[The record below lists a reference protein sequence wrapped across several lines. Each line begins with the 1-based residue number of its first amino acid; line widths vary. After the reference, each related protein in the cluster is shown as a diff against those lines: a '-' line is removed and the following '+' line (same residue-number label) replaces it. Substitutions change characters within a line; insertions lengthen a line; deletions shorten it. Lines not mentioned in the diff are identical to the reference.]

1 MTISTKGRYA
11 LRMLVDLAE
20 HQDRGYIALRDIAVR
35 QGISK
40 KYLEQIIP
48 LLNQSDI
55 LLATRGFQG
64 GYRLFGRP
72 EEYTVGQILRITEG
86 KLAPVA
92 CLKHDPVECSRS
104 GQCPTLPVWRGLYQV
119 INEYLDSITLQDIL
133 DGNVQK
139 RWAGRPAVHHRGRAA
154 RPCVCRRCTSASDEC
169 GQYTGK

>member
-64 GYRLFGRP
+64 GYRLFGNIQWGRFCA
-72 EEYTVGQILRITEG
+72 LRRESW
-86 KLAPVA
+86 P
-92 CLKHDPVECSRS
+92 
-104 GQCPTLPVWRGLYQV
+104 
-119 INEYLDSITLQDIL
+119 
-133 DGNVQK
+133 
-139 RWAGRPAVHHRGRAA
+139 RWPA
-154 RPCVCRRCTSASDEC
+154 
-169 GQYTGK
+169 

>member
-92 CLKHDPVECSRS
+92 CLKRDPVECSRS

-139 RWAGRPAVHHRGRAA
+139 R
-154 RPCVCRRCTSASDEC
+154 
-169 GQYTGK
+169 